1 MLHSY
6 HGFSMSM
13 SLKPILAQ
21 ICPSNFYWKLL
32 FTLKQLKG
40 MILLFFRFFHKKS
53 TFKKNPCLHCNRKC
67 ISNVLQT
74 DRQRSQEIW
83 QKLTVSKNNIEDLSQ
98 RRAVLWWL
106 VLELE
111 RTFAKFEVS
120 QSQRR
125 LRLVPSPGWKW
136 LPLLSHLRHY
146 AKQALTPR

>member
-40 MILLFFRFFHKKS
+40 MILLFFQILSQKS

-74 DRQRSQEIW
+74 DRQTAITRNMTEVDSF
-83 QKLTVSKNNIEDLSQ
+83 QKQYWGLVAAPCRALVVGIRARTNLREVWSFTITEKAPTSAFSWLKMASTAFTFKN
-98 RRAVLWWL
+98 
-106 VLELE
+106 
-111 RTFAKFEVS
+111 F
-120 QSQRR
+120 
-125 LRLVPSPGWKW
+125 
-136 LPLLSHLRHY
+136 
-146 AKQALTPR
+146 